1 MRKHKLWKFKR
12 KEVLAYNQDLEKSMG
27 LRYYKRELN
36 FVPILKEKNESEKYS
51 HCEESCFLL
60 VFSSR
65 PAYHLFSWSTTMG
78 LV

>member
-60 VFSSR
+60 VFS
-65 PAYHLFSWSTTMG
+65 PVGQPTTCSHG
-78 LV
+78 LQPWD